1 LAFSQ
6 NFTQSPD
13 WLDPPVAISPC
24 RHHSDIFGALWPNK
38 IAWSWCLV
46 DWERVLPCSTKD
58 ENSVPKFKFQLGNHV
73 HSRHYIVSG
82 SNREPVWRCLKYR
95 FHGVT
100 PWAQREWFDFSE
112 SRCATTQPMSQTLGS
127 PKRVVQCKKIC
138 VILQIKNVISDW
150 VCSSKWRGLR
160 AKFGNYR
167 CGERR
172 QTLAL
177 FVWIFCYQD
186 QSDWCLFS
194 SHPDFRSDV
203 RLFWC
208 NFGWASIVMGY
219 IKQEWLL
226 WNSTFEM
233 ILTSYTF
240 YICCCYAHC
249 MPFLIGAYPS
259 CKLNCNLRIH
269 IIMDYYP
276 LLSMIFPSPWLHST
290 TKRLS
295 DA

>member
-1 LAFSQ
+1 
-6 NFTQSPD
+6 
-13 WLDPPVAISPC
+13 
-24 RHHSDIFGALWPNK
+24 
-38 IAWSWCLV
+38 
-46 DWERVLPCSTKD
+46 
-58 ENSVPKFKFQLGNHV
+58 
-73 HSRHYIVSG
+73 
-82 SNREPVWRCLKYR
+82 
-95 FHGVT
+95 
-100 PWAQREWFDFSE
+100 
-112 SRCATTQPMSQTLGS
+112 M
-127 PKRVVQCKKIC
+127 
-138 VILQIKNVISDW
+138 ISDW

-219 IKQEWLL
+219 VKQEWLL

-269 IIMDYYP
+269 IMGLLPAVIHDFSISIP
-276 LLSMIFPSPWLHST
+276 LQNGLAMLSGWIPWYSLGISWVCQ
-290 TKRLS
+290 
-295 DA
+295 